1 MELDTLNSLL
11 KAHELELVI
20 GLETHVRLNTKT
32 KLFCSCPNEEI
43 DVPNHNICSV
53 CTGQMGVLPAVNK
66 AAIKKAIYF
75 GKAVKSTFE
84 NDVISWDRKH
94 YEYPDNPKNI
104 QITQFHN
111 PIIPDG
117 QVSCY
122 RNDGSQFT
130 VNLTQ
135 VHIEED
141 AAKLMHEKHIS
152 LVDFNKAG
160 VPLIEIVTE
169 PCIRHIEDA
178 STYAQYIQR
187 IVQNLKISE
196 ANLEKGEF
204 KSDVSVSLRK
214 KHTYRL
220 NPRTE
225 IKNLNSFKFMVEALK
240 EEVEKQLDYY
250 LEHKTFRPEQ
260 TTVLWDAELKQTKT
274 MRKKEFEADYR
285 FISEPDLPAVN
296 IKSEIDAIKI
306 DNSTLPYAV
315 ETILIKGG
323 VLPQDAKFFTADAMR
338 SKTFMTIN
346 NALQDPAFVAKTL
359 VNNIGANAYEDI
371 HDINHLIDI
380 FKLFKSE
387 KITAVLVQNAIT
399 AYLKDRTFDYKTY
412 FEDHSISEEQIT
424 STIEEVIRNNEAIV
438 SAIKSGNQGKAGI
451 LVGQV
456 IKQIGKG
463 APGKLIRERIL
474 EAISSKKL
482 TVSKSK
488 ELKAKIQEPR
498 AMSQGQKAKSHE
510 PKAKSQELK
519 AKSHEPRT
527 ENPIII
533 KDHYRTHVAS
543 QLSEDLIGEKVT
555 LSGWVSSVRDHGEL
569 IFIALR
575 DSSHEIFQVCLSR
588 ESFPNLYDVVKLK
601 PESVISVT
609 GTIVQRKEDD
619 YDPALRTGTIE
630 LETVQLDILNLSK
643 TLPFE
648 IKRATKT
655 NEAVRFE
662 YKFLDHRN
670 ASVRKTIVNRH
681 KVIKRLRDLLDSEG
695 FLEIETPI
703 LSAGTDEGA
712 REFIVPTRKQAGA
725 FYTLPQAPQQFK
737 QMLMVSGYEKYFQIA
752 RCFRDEDSRGDRQPE
767 FTQLDLEMAYAS
779 MQTIIDLNTKLF
791 NDIVTTIY
799 GKKWI
804 LHPFEVLTYQQAMD
818 AYGCDR
824 PDLRFGLKM
833 QDITHIVKETTFQV
847 FSKPIEAGGIVKCI
861 KVSAAEQGNKRLSK
875 GQIEHLTAIA
885 QHHGLG
891 GLAYIIVN
899 ENDLQSPIIKFLG
912 EDIAIKIIETTHAE
926 VGDIVFFS
934 AADYATANKALDAVR
949 QEMGR
954 LLKLINPK
962 ILKPAWVIDFPMFE
976 KTDDGRWTFTHNPFS
991 MPKISDIEKHMN
1003 GNAHEMGTI
1012 IAQQYDLIL
1021 NGYEIGGGSVRAH
1034 KPEILEA
1041 TYKNMG
1047 YDKAE
1052 MMKSVGTM
1060 YKAFHY
1066 GAPPHGGIAWGIDRL
1081 MMILEKKASIR
1092 EVMAFPKTGTSDDLL
1107 FGAPSPLSDKK
1118 VEEMNVK
1125 VIRK

>member
-1 MELDTLNSLL
+1 MELEQLNDLL
-11 KAHELELVI
+11 KKHELELVI

-32 KLFCSCPNEEI
+32 KLFCSCANQEIEKPNQ
-43 DVPNHNICSV
+43 NICSV
-53 CTGQMGVLPAVNK
+53 CTGQMGVLPAINK
-66 AAIKKAIYF
+66 EAITKAIYF

-84 NDVISWDRKH
+84 NEVISWDRKH

-111 PIIPDG
+111 PVIPDG
-117 QVSCY
+117 SVSCF

-141 AAKLMHEKHIS
+141 AAKLMHEKKVS

-187 IVQNLKISE
+187 IVQNLGISE

-214 KHTYRL
+214 KHDYNL

-240 EEVEKQLDYY
+240 EEVEKQLNYF
-250 LEHKTFRPEQ
+250 LENKAFRPDQ

-285 FISEPDLPAVN
+285 FISEPDLPFVS
-296 IKSEIDAIKI
+296 IKEVVESIDV
-306 DNSTLPYAV
+306 DLSTLPFAV
-315 ETILIKGG
+315 ERILIKGG
-323 VLPQDAKFFTADAMR
+323 VLPQDAKFFTADSLR
-338 SKTFMTIN
+338 SETFVAIN
-346 NALQDPAFVAKTL
+346 NVIKDPSFVAKTL
-359 VNNIGANAYEDI
+359 VNNIDAEAYGDI
-371 HDINHLIDI
+371 HRIEHLIEI
-380 FKLFKSE
+380 FQLFKDE
-387 KITAVLVQNAIT
+387 KITSVLVQNAIT
-399 AYLKDRTFDYKTY
+399 SYLKDREFNYNQY
-412 FEDHSISEEQIT
+412 FEDNTISESQIEDA
-424 STIEEVIRNNEAIV
+424 IAKVISNNGAI
-438 SAIKSGNQGKAGI
+438 ANDIRSGNQGKAGI
-451 LVGQV
+451 LVGKV
-456 IKQIGKG
+456 IGIIGKG
-463 APGKLIRERIL
+463 ASGKVIREGI
-474 EAISSKKL
+474 
-482 TVSKSK
+482 
-488 ELKAKIQEPR
+488 LKALAGNNNER
-498 AMSQGQKAKSHE
+498 QK
-510 PKAKSQELK
+510 
-519 AKSHEPRT
+519 T
-527 ENPIII
+527 EDGSTTQQQTPQQQTTKKEEEVLPEIPIII
-533 KDHYRTHVAS
+533 KDEYRTHVIS
-543 QLSEDLIGEKVT
+543 DISDESINEKVT

-569 IFIALR
+569 IFIDLR
-575 DSSHEIFQVCLSR
+575 DSSTQVFQVRLSR
-588 ESFPNLYDVVKLK
+588 ESFANLDELVKLK
-601 PESVISVT
+601 PETVITVS
-609 GTIVQRKEDD
+609 GTILQRKEDD
-619 YDPALRTGTIE
+619 YNAALRTGKIE
-630 LETVQLDILNLSK
+630 LEAKDLEILNLSK

-655 NEAVRFE
+655 NENVRFQ
-662 YKFLDHRN
+662 YKYLDHRN
-670 ASVRKTIVNRH
+670 NDVRRVIVNRH
-681 KVIKRLRDLLDSEG
+681 KVIKMMRDILDEQD

-712 REFIVPTRKQAGA
+712 REFIVPTRKQAGS

-767 FTQLDLEMAYAS
+767 FTQLDIEMAYAS
-779 MQTIIDLNTKLF
+779 MQQIIDLNTNMF
-791 NDIVTTIY
+791 NGIVEKIY

-804 LHPFEVLTYQQAMD
+804 LRPFEVLTYKQAMD
-818 AYGCDR
+818 DYGCDR
-824 PDLRFGLKM
+824 PDLRFGLKL
-833 QDITHIVKETTFQV
+833 QDITNIVKDTTFQV
-847 FSKPIEAGGIVKCI
+847 FSKPIDEGGIVKCI
-861 KVSAAEQGNKRLSK
+861 KVSAEEQGNKRLSK
-875 GQIEHLTAIA
+875 GQIEKLTALA
-885 QHHGLG
+885 QSHGLG

-912 EDIAIKIIETTHAE
+912 EDIATGIIKTTDAK

-949 QEMGR
+949 QELGNMLR
-954 LLKLINPK
+954 LINPK
-962 ILKPAWVIDFPMFE
+962 ELRPAWVIDFPMFE
-976 KTDDGRWTFTHNPFS
+976 KTDEGRWTFTHNPFS
-991 MPKISDIEKHMN
+991 MPAIYDIDKHMH
-1003 GNAHEMGTI
+1003 GKEDEIGSI

-1047 YDKAE
+1047 YNKDE

-1066 GAPPHGGIAWGIDRL
+1066 GAPPHGGIAWGVDRL

-1092 EVMAFPKTGTSDDLL
+1092 EVMAFPKTGTSEDLL
-1107 FGAPSPLSDKK
+1107 FGAPSQLSDKK